1 MRWLMAPAHYHASDA
16 RLAHPTALMPLE
28 ILHLALVLFRRRPRF
43 EGAEIAALAGLRI
56 DLSGIEPVLAR
67 SQFADHGTPPPS
79 RIPRINRDGRALVPP
94 GFGSSSPATGPAQ
107 RAARR
112 PAPA

>member
-79 RIPRINRDGRALVPP
+79 YSSHQSRWPRSCSARIWVVITRHRA
-94 GFGSSSPATGPAQ
+94 GAT
-107 RAARR
+107 RR
-112 PAPA
+112 PMTG